1 MDSHSKRSRPPLP
14 PPRPDQYNSTHT
26 RQEFR
31 QPFSSSAI
39 ESYHHQHQNSQPI
52 SHEGYR
58 TYDSAQSG
66 QYWAHSNHHQR
77 DFSSSSGRGRIG
89 SNGVSNIPVRPIED
103 TAYGGMQS
111 ASSSQYD
118 SVGHDSASM
127 YTSMQS
133 YDQNTYT
140 DDFQETLAPETYE
153 PTTQPST
160 GRLATSDAGQWG
172 SSSIEMDGYT
182 RDWGARPVSSTPSNI
197 IALYASS
204 DHNENSYGTLASAA
218 DSYVQSGERT
228 NASAMGGYDVGQPTY
243 SSTADSFIVTPTNA
257 EHYPARRPLP
267 KVPQNQIASHQKE
280 NSSSYA
286 KESINDRYK
295 TPLPPP
301 TLPRDPISNQ
311 SHVAMEEDALK
322 FYSSQNGQGP
332 YTNTSSID
340 EHSNTME
347 SNIQQPHTPPTWS
360 PTTAFRP
367 TAPSRKGTPTINDS
381 AHNVKSEGPG
391 PMPAQ
396 GLPPPY
402 ADLTDAPLNRSKSI
416 VGKTM
421 IAPGL
426 SNNLHELTLP
436 QKDAKRARDVASDI
450 NHYGNKF
457 HERSEWE
464 AQFSDLLSP
473 DFVQDGNPS
482 PNQDEP
488 DLSLLSNLALLLRDV
503 IPRGTQVKG
512 SVNYPHSFTGRDVV
526 STIESIIPNNKLDWA
541 SQGMISATH
550 ADTDNRQI
558 ALCIAKSL
566 KKELFFHEVDW
577 GSSELQ
583 DGVDE
588 VYMFLEDSMGEHV
601 QTANDFDVELSRASF
616 GGNKLHKGQMTRAND
631 LVDLP
636 TGVFTPLTSCY
647 SPLCGSPNASPNTPC
662 YSYGCP
668 RSQQS
673 KQVADDVRSSI
684 VEDPSAAKGTKAVT
698 GASHNAIAWSD
709 TVPADLLKSLSK
721 DEIKRQNAILELIQ
735 KEEEFLSDLELLEN
749 LFLNRLLRSPAVT
762 EKQSILHDESQ
773 REDFIR
779 EVFSNHIELTNVIRM
794 LVEKLH
800 IRQREDG
807 PVIRHIGDIYLDAA
821 LEWGSA
827 FETNMTSFPIA
838 KHRLQRES
846 SRIPQLANFLEEC
859 RRDPACHKLPMDH
872 FLQRATTRLP
882 RYNLHFKSIVKD
894 TEETNVDQQ
903 SLTRAVELVDE
914 QCKSIQKGVAAAE
927 IKVKIREYAYNLSTK
942 RNKVAIHMDLLN
954 PERQLVHQGR
964 VYRKPDFTDFEW
976 QDLLAVLFDNY
987 FVITKLK
994 KREEGDRVVSRFVLE
1009 KRPIAVEMIQLAGFA
1024 DAPVSRSL
1032 GLSNFHLRT
1041 DRENRDLFP
1050 LTISHLAGK
1059 TEPLTLFT
1067 ASKTERDEWRAKIEE
1082 AIGLRSA
1089 VQEANKLFEILPIS
1103 SDLFALPPVNSL
1115 DPEKPPPGVSAADFH
1130 GSVTCAVPFKTRDG
1144 RRLIAIGCADGV
1156 WIGLRNDAKSLRKVL
1171 HLKLVMQCAVL
1182 EAFGIFVVLA
1192 DKVLISYS
1200 LDVLVPSANSP
1211 SNPRPPQ
1218 KLSGNRDVMFFAVG
1232 QVKDRTLLVYM
1243 KKKPN
1248 ESVFR
1253 ALEPVAAGVKGEHT
1267 KGGSGGGGLFGKF
1280 GKDSKSSDW
1289 FREYKTFFIP
1299 SEAYSM
1305 QFLRSKLCIVCARGF
1320 EIIDLD
1326 HLYPGT
1332 IPDFSTTK
1340 DDPRV
1345 YALNRRIEA
1354 VKPLGM
1360 FKNREGEFI
1369 LCYDEFACFVDRHG
1383 TPIKLDQIIE
1393 WEGVPHSTAFKEPFL
1408 LAFDARFIEVRDS
1421 VSGQL
1426 VQLIR
1431 TNELRNVT
1439 FSSSTMLDEEDAIIL
1454 VQRIRSSQRR
1464 THDFQQVFDLIGTM
1478 NYQHHLRG
1486 LTQSHFQS
1494 VPPSATSEFF
1504 TQTDGAYGNNM
1515 QNMNTS
1521 DSNYFAGT
1529 TIGNKST
1536 AGTISPTLHRQGT
1549 TATTATNFTSRSNG
1563 SSQGGGGGGSRRWI

>member
-1 MDSHSKRSRPPLP
+1 MSSHSTRGRPPLP
-14 PPRPDQYNSTHT
+14 PPRPDHHFNTNSFEQRSPPPIQT
-26 RQEFR
+26 FR
-31 QPFSSSAI
+31 R
-39 ESYHHQHQNSQPI
+39 HQQQSSQPI

-58 TYDSAQSG
+58 TYDSAHSEQYSAQSN
-66 QYWAHSNHHQR
+66 QHQR
-77 DFSSSSGRGRIG
+77 TASNRNASNVSLDDAHATPSQQFS
-89 SNGVSNIPVRPIED
+89 
-103 TAYGGMQS
+103 A
-111 ASSSQYD
+111 
-118 SVGHDSASM
+118 GHDSASM
-127 YTSMQS
+127 YAPMQS
-133 YDQNTYT
+133 YDQNTFP
-140 DDFQETLAPETYE
+140 DDYQETLAPTSHNH
-153 PTTQPST
+153 PSAMPST
-160 GRLATSDAGQWG
+160 GRLTTSDAEHWG
-172 SSSIEMDGYT
+172 SSSHDISSYT
-182 RDWGARPVSSTPSNI
+182 RDWGNNRPVSSTPSNI

-204 DHNENSYGTLASAA
+204 DNNENSYSTIASAA
-218 DSYVQSGERT
+218 DSYLQPSERSSSSG
-228 NASAMGGYDVGQPTY
+228 AGGLEGGQPT
-243 SSTADSFIVTPTNA
+243 SDSYIVTPTSA
-257 EHYPARRPLP
+257 EQQFPARRPLP
-267 KVPQNQIASHQKE
+267 QIPQNCHVSQQSKDHSLHSDE
-280 NSSSYA
+280 PVN
-286 KESINDRYK
+286 ERYR

-301 TLPRDPISNQ
+301 PLHRNPNSSQ
-311 SHVAMEEDALK
+311 SVVSIEEDALK
-322 FYSSQNGQGP
+322 FYSSQNGQAS
-332 YTNTSSID
+332 YTNTPSIG
-340 EHSNTME
+340 EHSTTVE
-347 SNIQQPHTPPTWS
+347 SNSQQPQTPPTWS
-360 PTTAFRP
+360 PPSAFRP
-367 TAPSRKGTPTINDS
+367 TIPSRKGTPTINDS
-381 AHNVKSEGPG
+381 AQQVNLTSPDA
-391 PMPAQ
+391 MPINAH
-396 GLPPPY
+396 PPRY
-402 ADLTDAPLNRSKSI
+402 DEVTNSSLNRSKSI
-416 VGKTM
+416 VGKTI
-421 IAPGL
+421 IAPG
-426 SNNLHELTLP
+426 SNNRLTQLTLP
-436 QKDAKRARDVASDI
+436 PRDAQRVQEMAHSTMQNGIRNGEKS
-450 NHYGNKF
+450 
-457 HERSEWE
+457 SWE
-464 AQFSDLLSP
+464 MQFADFLSP
-473 DFVQDGNPS
+473 GFIQDETSS
-482 PNQDEP
+482 PNQDDP
-488 DLSLLSNLALLLRDV
+488 DFSLLSNIALLLRDA

-512 SVNYPHSFTGRDVV
+512 SVSYPHSFTGKDVV
-526 STIESIIPNNKLDWA
+526 STIESIIPKDNLDWA
-541 SQGMISATH
+541 AQGMISATYT
-550 ADTDNRQI
+550 ATDDRQI
-558 ALCIAKSL
+558 ALCMAKSL

-577 GSSELQ
+577 GTSELQ
-583 DGVDE
+583 DGVEE

-601 QTANDFDVELSRASF
+601 QKANDFDVELSRASF
-616 GGNKLHKGQMTRAND
+616 GGNQLHKGQMTRANE

-647 SPLCGSPNASPNTPC
+647 SPLCGNPNAPPNKAC
-662 YSYGCP
+662 YSYSCP

-673 KQVADDVRSSI
+673 KQVADDVRTSV
-684 VEDPSAAKGTKAVT
+684 VEDASTAKGTKPVT
-698 GASHNAIAWSD
+698 GASHNAVAWSD
-709 TVPADLLKSLSK
+709 TVSAELLKTLSK

-735 KEEEFLSDLELLEN
+735 KEEEFLNDLELLEN

-762 EKQSILHDESQ
+762 DDQSSLHDEAQ
-773 REDFIR
+773 REDFIQ
-779 EVFSNHIELTNVIRM
+779 EVFSNHIELTNLIRV

-807 PVIRHIGDIYLDAA
+807 PVVRHIGDIYLDAA

-827 FETNMTSFPIA
+827 FETNMTSFPMA

-846 SRIPQLANFLEEC
+846 SRIPLLATFLEEC

-894 TEETNVDQQ
+894 TDETNADRQ
-903 SLTRAVELVDE
+903 SLTQAVELVDE
-914 QCKSIQKGVAAAE
+914 QCKAIQKGVAAAE
-927 IKVKIREYAYNLSTK
+927 TKVKIREYAFNLSTK

-987 FVITKLK
+987 FVITKTK
-994 KREEGDRVVSRFVLE
+994 KREEGDRMVSRFVLE
-1009 KRPIAVEMIQLAGFA
+1009 KRPIAVEMIQIAGSA
-1024 DAPVSRSL
+1024 DPPVSRSL

-1050 LTISHLAGK
+1050 LTITHLAGK
-1059 TEPLTLFT
+1059 TESLTLYT
-1067 ASKTERDEWRAKIEE
+1067 ANKNERDEWRAKIEE
-1082 AIGLRSA
+1082 AIGLRLA
-1089 VQEANKLFEILPIS
+1089 VQEANKLFEVWPIS

-1144 RRLIAIGCADGV
+1144 RRLIAISCADGV

-1200 LDVLVPSANSP
+1200 LDALVPSANSP

-1253 ALEPVAAGVKGEHT
+1253 ALEPVAAGVKGDHT

-1280 GKDSKSSDW
+1280 GKDSRSSDW

-1332 IPDFSTTK
+1332 IPDFSSTR
-1340 DDPRV
+1340 DDPKV
-1345 YALNRRIEA
+1345 YALNRRIET

-1421 VSGQL
+1421 ISGQL

-1431 TNELRNVT
+1431 TNELRNMM
-1439 FSSSTMLDEEDAIIL
+1439 FSSSTMSDEEDAIIL
-1454 VQRIRSSQRR
+1454 VQRTRSSQRR
-1464 THDFQQVFDLIGTM
+1464 TYDFQQVFELIGTM
-1478 NYQHHLRG
+1478 NYQHYSRG
-1486 LTQSHFQS
+1486 TTQLQLQQMQS
-1494 VPPSATSEFF
+1494 VPSSATSELF
-1504 TQTDGAYGNNM
+1504 THSDVMYGNM
-1515 QNMNTS
+1515 QSINSPEST
-1521 DSNYFAGT
+1521 YFASTITGSGSGAST
-1529 TIGNKST
+1529 T
-1536 AGTISPTLHRQGT
+1536 SPTLHRQGT
-1549 TATTATNFTSRSNG
+1549 TATTATTWTSRSNG